1 MNNEQIQKAMEIFGK
16 LIESD
21 IARIE
26 RMQNAEPAPDYA
38 KLDTI
43 VIGVIPGDGIGPII
57 MEQTLRVLK
66 SLIREQL
73 DQGKAEIRIIPGLS
87 IDERAAKMEAL
98 PAEPLAA
105 LKQCHVVLK
114 GPMTTPLPGD
124 PWPSLPSSVAA
135 LRRALDLS
143 VAVRPVNNPEKKIDW
158 VMFRENIEGA
168 YIWGSKG
175 IQVDEKLAVDFV
187 VETKPQSLQVA
198 KTAFEYARANNR
210 KHVTA
215 VTKANIVKLTDGNFL
230 AACREVAKE
239 YPEIVYDERLVDIVA
254 SKLEDPKFVENLE
267 VLVLPNLY
275 GDIVSDVAAE
285 ICGGVSTA
293 GSSNIGSRYA
303 LFEAIHGSA
312 TRMIRS
318 NRGGYANPSSLIK
331 AMGMML
337 KHIGY
342 PQQADLLDKA
352 MDVCTYTERKLVITG
367 YPDGVG
373 TKEYTDYI
381 LKTIAKIG

>member
-1 MNNEQIQKAMEIFGK
+1 MNKEQIQKAMETFGK

-26 RMQNAEPAPDYA
+26 NMQNAEPTPDYA
-38 KLDTI
+38 KLDSI
-43 VIGVIPGDGIGPII
+43 IIGVIPGDGIGPLI
-57 MEQTLRVLK
+57 MDQTLRVLK
-66 SLIREQL
+66 TLVRDQL
-73 DQGKAEIRIIPGLS
+73 DQGKMEIREITGLS
-87 IDERAAKMEAL
+87 IDERAAKLEAL
-98 PAEPLAA
+98 PPEPLAA

-143 VAVRPVNNPEKKIDW
+143 VAVRPVSNPEKKIDW

-175 IQVDEKLAVDFV
+175 IQVDENLAVDFV
-187 VETKPQSLQVA
+187 VETRPQSLSVA
-198 KTAFEYARANNR
+198 KTAFEYARINNR

-230 AACREVAKE
+230 AACREVAKG

-267 VLVLPNLY
+267 VMILPNLY

-293 GSSNIGSRYA
+293 GSSNIGTRYA

-312 TRMIRS
+312 TRMIQS

-342 PQQADLLDKA
+342 TQQADLLDKA

-367 YPDGVG
+367 YSDGVG
-373 TKEYTDYI
+373 TKAYTDYI
-381 LKTIAKIG
+381 LETIAKIG